1 VNGSAVTPEGLLRD
15 AARHR
20 EGGRLGEAIA
30 AYREALRLRPAMP
43 NSWYNLALLE
53 RQAGQFE
60 AALASYAHAL
70 ARGVAGPE
78 EVHLNR
84 GIIFSDDLGRSDL
97 AERELEAALRLAPD
111 YVPALLNRGNL
122 HEDRGDRERARADYA
137 QALALAPDQARPLA
151 RLLAVSDLSGA
162 QDPLAERARAR
173 LAASSLAPEER
184 AEIGYALA
192 GALDRA
198 GAYEAAFAAAAAANR
213 DARAGS
219 PIRYDREAVERLVDR
234 IVAAF
239 PAAPPPGGT
248 GAGSAPVF
256 ILGLFRSGSTLAE
269 QILAGGEGVVT
280 GGELPIVPEIAASL
294 RDYPEAV
301 AGLAGREV
309 ARLRGTYRER
319 LGAARGEA
327 RFHTDKRPDNFLH
340 VGLIKRLF
348 PRAKIVHTVRAPAD
362 VAVST
367 FFLHLDPAMAYAT
380 DLGDIGHWQRQ
391 YRRLMAHWEALWP
404 EDIHRL
410 DYDALVADPR
420 TTIEALFRF
429 TGIPHGEAALAY
441 AGSKA
446 AVRTASAGQVH
457 EPLYARASGRW
468 RHYARHLDPFFAALG
483 VP

>member
-1 VNGSAVTPEGLLRD
+1 MEGPAVTPEDLIRD

-20 EGGRLGEAIA
+20 EAGRLAEAIA
-30 AYREALRLRPAMP
+30 AYRAALRQRPAMP
-43 NSWYNLALLE
+43 NSWYNLARLE

-60 AALASYAHAL
+60 AALASYAEAL

-122 HEDRGDRERARADYA
+122 HEDRGERAKARADYA
-137 QALALAPDQARPLA
+137 RALALAPEEATPLA
-151 RLLAVSDLSGA
+151 RLLGVSDLAGA
-162 QDPLAERARAR
+162 DDPLAQTARERLASPRFGPAERAG
-173 LAASSLAPEER
+173 
-184 AEIGYALA
+184 IGYALA

-198 GAYEAAFAAAAAANR
+198 GAYDAAFAEAEAANR
-213 DARAGS
+213 AAREAS
-219 PIRYDREAVERLVDR
+219 PIRYDRAAVEAGIDR
-234 IVAAF
+234 MIAAF
-239 PAAPPPGGT
+239 PAAPPPGGNDA
-248 GAGSAPVF
+248 GAAPVF

-280 GGELPIVPEIAASL
+280 GGELPIVPEIAASV
-294 RDYPEAV
+294 RGYPEAI
-301 AGLAGREV
+301 AGLPERDV
-309 ARLRGTYRER
+309 ARLRVTYRESLR
-319 LGAARGEA
+319 AARGSA
-327 RFHTDKRPDNFLH
+327 AFHTDKRPDNFLH

-362 VAVST
+362 SAIST

-391 YRRLMAHWEALWP
+391 YRRLMAHWETLWP
-404 EDIHRL
+404 EDIHRF
-410 DYDALVADPR
+410 DYDALVAEPR
-420 TTIEALFRF
+420 ATIEALFRF
-429 TGIPHGEAALAY
+429 TGIPHGESALAY

-468 RHYARHLDPFFAALG
+468 RHYARHLDPFFAALRG
-483 VP
+483 E